1 MPSQE
6 DYLDELLKNLEKGE
20 QQTDIAGAD
29 EGTAEMPVETSDMA
43 GISDILGELP
53 ESADFSKETVES
65 VEIPE
70 SIDDLLGLMGAENG
84 VGDISAGETG
94 MTEFPEEIGQNADLS
109 DGLGQNTDVFEDS
122 SQNTDVLEDL
132 GQNADLSEGLD
143 QNTDVFE
150 DSSQNTD
157 VLEDLSQNTD
167 LFEGLGQNTDVLE
180 DLGQNTDLFEGLG
193 QNTDVFED
201 LGQNADVLE
210 DLGRNAD
217 VLEGLG
223 QNAALSEGLDQNMD
237 VLEDLGHNAAL
248 FEDLGQNAYLPE
260 DLGQNADLSENLGR
274 NADLSEGLDQNV
286 DVIEDLVQ
294 NTDMLEDLVQ
304 SSDIPEEAGTI
315 EYSAAQE
322 AISDLPA
329 EDPDI
334 EELLRSFD
342 DSPEIPAEETGK
354 AEQPEE
360 PAGFDLAD
368 LLKEEDIETEEE
380 SSMSEDDIERL
391 LAANRETAES
401 NIGSSEE
408 EFQGDVVDLLQGTDD
423 SELQEIQDLLEK
435 SDNNEAVGSEIEAL
449 LQGNDQGNQQGF
461 GSAFASEANSD
472 TDDEDAL
479 LTPKQRKALEKKR
492 LKEEK
497 AAAKK
502 AAKEAKKAKKA
513 GKKTGIDPQKA
524 ADNTQSAAPAASTGE
539 NGAGGMTEEPIDTAF
554 LDSILSEANK
564 ITSAENISSATGN
577 YDAKVGKIMQD
588 EGEDI
593 GAPSQKKGGA
603 SSSGSDDLGIDMSD
617 LFGDGAS
624 AENSLMTGGE
634 LADLPDFEALDGG
647 DVTGILELAGE
658 EGEETKPKKK
668 GFFSRFL
675 EFLTE
680 EDDEEE
686 ENENIKLSEE
696 NQGIIEEL
704 DKEKK
709 DKKGKKGKKKAKK
722 ADASAED
729 GEEGEEGEEDKGKK
743 GKKKKEKKP
752 KKEKLPKEEEPVEPG
767 KKLGLKKVLPV
778 LLSCLSLG
786 VVIIIIVF
794 ASVDFNDKKAAKEAY
809 YNGDYLTCYQ
819 NLFGKDLDE
828 TEQIMYGKSEAVLRI
843 RLWLREY
850 EWYVADGEELE
861 ALDSLIQ
868 SVNEYPVLYEYAT
881 QWNAA
886 GEVAQ
891 EYSIILNVLY
901 EKYGLTEDQA
911 RAIAAEPDDIEYTR
925 QVNAIVQ
932 GGAYGSWNEPEP
944 VEEGPLPDELP
955 EETDLPEGNFIDTN
969 SSVQ

>member
-29 EGTAEMPVETSDMA
+29 EGTAEMPAETSDMA

-94 MTEFPEEIGQNADLS
+94 MTEFPEEIGQNTDLS
-109 DGLGQNTDVFEDS
+109 EGLGQNTDLF
-122 SQNTDVLEDL
+122 
-132 GQNADLSEGLD
+132 
-143 QNTDVFE
+143 
-150 DSSQNTD
+150 
-157 VLEDLSQNTD
+157 EDLS
-167 LFEGLGQNTDVLE
+167 QNTDVLE

-217 VLEGLG
+217 V
-223 QNAALSEGLDQNMD
+223 SEGLDQNMD
-237 VLEDLGHNAAL
+237 VLEDLGQNADL
-248 FEDLGQNAYLPE
+248 SEDLGQNADLFGDLGQNADLFE
-260 DLGQNADLSENLGR
+260 DLGQNADLSEGLG
-274 NADLSEGLDQNV
+274 QNV
-286 DVIEDLVQ
+286 DVLEDLVQ
-294 NTDMLEDLVQ
+294 NTDVLEDLVQ

-342 DSPEIPAEETGK
+342 DSPEMPAEETGK

-401 NIGSSEE
+401 DIGSSEE

-449 LQGNDQGNQQGF
+449 LQGNDQGNQQGS
-461 GSAFASEANSD
+461 GNAFASESNSD
-472 TDDEDAL
+472 TDGEDAL

-513 GKKTGIDPQKA
+513 GKKAGIDPQKA
-524 ADNTQSAAPAASTGE
+524 ADNTQSAAPAASTEE

-593 GAPSQKKGGA
+593 GAPSKKKGGA
-603 SSSGSDDLGIDMSD
+603 SSLGSDDLGIDMSD

-624 AENSLMTGGE
+624 AESSLMAGGE

>member
-109 DGLGQNTDVFEDS
+109 EGLGQNTDVFEDL

-132 GQNADLSEGLD
+132 G
-143 QNTDVFE
+143 
-150 DSSQNTD
+150 
-157 VLEDLSQNTD
+157 QNTD

-193 QNTDVFED
+193 QNTDVLEDLGQNADLFEGLGQNTDVFED

-217 VLEGLG
+217 V
-223 QNAALSEGLDQNMD
+223 SEGLDQNMD
-237 VLEDLGHNAAL
+237 VLEELGQNADLS
-248 FEDLGQNAYLPE
+248 EDLGQNADLFE
-260 DLGQNADLSENLGR
+260 DLGQNADLSEGLG
-274 NADLSEGLDQNV
+274 QNV
-286 DVIEDLVQ
+286 DVLEDLVQ
-294 NTDMLEDLVQ
+294 NTDVLEDLVQ

-342 DSPEIPAEETGK
+342 DSPEMPAEETGK

-449 LQGNDQGNQQGF
+449 LQGNDQGNQQGS
-461 GSAFASEANSD
+461 GNAFASESNSD
-472 TDDEDAL
+472 INGEDVL

-513 GKKTGIDPQKA
+513 GKKAGIDPQKA
-524 ADNTQSAAPAASTGE
+524 ADNTQSAAPAASTEE

-593 GAPSQKKGGA
+593 GAPSKKKGGA
-603 SSSGSDDLGIDMSD
+603 SSLGSDDLGIDMSD

-624 AENSLMTGGE
+624 AESSLMAGGE

-767 KKLGLKKVLPV
+767 KKLGLKKVVPV

>member
-6 DYLDELLKNLEKGE
+6 DYLDELLKNLEKEGQ

-29 EGTAEMPVETSDMA
+29 EGTVEIPVETPESED
-43 GISDILGELP
+43 ISDILQELP
-53 ESADFSKETVES
+53 ESADFPQETAGTAEL
-65 VEIPE
+65 PE
-70 SIDDLLGLMGAENG
+70 SIDDILGLMDTENEFE
-84 VGDISAGETG
+84 DISAEDAGLTELLGENG
-94 MTEFPEEIGQNADLS
+94 QSEEEISGVS
-109 DGLGQNTDVFEDS
+109 
-122 SQNTDVLEDL
+122 
-132 GQNADLSEGLD
+132 
-143 QNTDVFE
+143 
-150 DSSQNTD
+150 
-157 VLEDLSQNTD
+157 
-167 LFEGLGQNTDVLE
+167 
-180 DLGQNTDLFEGLG
+180 
-193 QNTDVFED
+193 
-201 LGQNADVLE
+201 
-210 DLGRNAD
+210 
-217 VLEGLG
+217 
-223 QNAALSEGLDQNMD
+223 
-237 VLEDLGHNAAL
+237 
-248 FEDLGQNAYLPE
+248 
-260 DLGQNADLSENLGR
+260 
-274 NADLSEGLDQNV
+274 
-286 DVIEDLVQ
+286 
-294 NTDMLEDLVQ
+294 
-304 SSDIPEEAGTI
+304 
-315 EYSAAQE
+315 
-322 AISDLPA
+322 A
-329 EDPDI
+329 EDPDL
-334 EELLRSFD
+334 EELLRSFEE
-342 DSPEIPAEETGK
+342 SAEMPIEESAEIPVEKNEEL
-354 AEQPEE
+354 PVEE
-360 PAGFDLAD
+360 PAKSEPSEEPAAFSLSG
-368 LLKEEDIETEEE
+368 LLNEEEDAEVEEA
-380 SSMSEDDIERL
+380 SSMSEDDIERI
-391 LAANRETAES
+391 LAENREAAKSDTVS
-401 NIGSSEE
+401 PKE

-449 LQGNDQGNQQGF
+449 LQGNAHENYQDSVSPF
-461 GSAFASEANSD
+461 DSEAD
-472 TDDEDAL
+472 GGDAQ
-479 LTPKQRKALEKKR
+479 LTPKQQKALEKKR

-502 AAKEAKKAKKA
+502 AAKEAKRAEKEAKKA
-513 GKKTGIDPQKA
+513 AKKTGKAPNIETDNAPETDPVA
-524 ADNTQSAAPAASTGE
+524 SAEE

-577 YDAKVGKIMQD
+577 YNAKVGKIMQD
-588 EGEDI
+588 EGEDSE
-593 GAPSQKKGGA
+593 GASQKKGGA
-603 SSSGSDDLGIDMSD
+603 VSSGNDSFGIDVGD

-624 AENSLMTGGE
+624 ADSS

-647 DVTGILELAGE
+647 DVTGIMELAGE
-658 EGEETKPKKK
+658 GEEEAKPKKK

-680 EDDEEE
+680 EEEEEE
-686 ENENIKLSEE
+686 ENEDIKLSEE
-696 NQGIIEEL
+696 NQEIIEEL

-729 GEEGEEGEEDKGKK
+729 GEEGEEGEEGKGKK

-778 LLSCLSLG
+778 LLFCFSLG
-786 VVIIIIVF
+786 AVIIIITFV
-794 ASVDFNDKKAAKEAY
+794 SVDSSDKKAAKDAFY
-809 YNGDYLTCYQ
+809 DGDYLTCYQ

-828 TEQIMYGKSEAVLRI
+828 TEQVMYGKSESVLRI

-850 EWYVADGEELE
+850 EWYVAEGKELE

-868 SVNEYPVLYEYAT
+868 SVNEYPPLYEYAT

-891 EYSIILNVLY
+891 EYSVILNVLY

-969 SSVQ
+969 SIAQ

>member
-29 EGTAEMPVETSDMA
+29 EGTAEMPAETSDMA

-109 DGLGQNTDVFEDS
+109 EGLGQNTDLFEDL

-132 GQNADLSEGLD
+132 G
-143 QNTDVFE
+143 
-150 DSSQNTD
+150 
-157 VLEDLSQNTD
+157 QNTD

-180 DLGQNTDLFEGLG
+180 DLGQNADLFEGLG

-217 VLEGLG
+217 V
-223 QNAALSEGLDQNMD
+223 SEGLDQNMD
-237 VLEDLGHNAAL
+237 VLEDLGQNADL
-248 FEDLGQNAYLPE
+248 SEDLGQNADLFADLGQNADLFE
-260 DLGQNADLSENLGR
+260 DLGQNADLSEGLG
-274 NADLSEGLDQNV
+274 QNV
-286 DVIEDLVQ
+286 DVLEDLVQ
-294 NTDMLEDLVQ
+294 NTDVLEDLVQ

-380 SSMSEDDIERL
+380 SPMSEDDIERL

-492 LKEEK
+492 LKEKK

-944 VEEGPLPDELP
+944 VEEGSLPDELP